1 MANIIFI
8 VIEIIGPTNNKLAG
22 ENAEGD
28 DIGRAFPPIVVGKEK
43 TDSGDNQ
50 CGAEVAGFAQA
61 VKGIDYFLL

>member
-1 MANIIFI
+1 MAYIIFI

-22 ENAEGD
+22 EDAEGD
-28 DIGRAFPPIVVGKEK
+28 DISGTFPPIVVGKEE

-50 CGAEVAGFAQA
+50 CGAKVAGFAQA